1 MALEPFDI
9 SHRET
14 VSTEIARRLL
24 SYLLAGH
31 VQPGEK
37 IPSERKLADALGVG
51 RSVVREAIKSLTLLG
66 LLDVRQGDGTYLRG
80 TESDLL
86 PQSIEWGLLLGL
98 KRTRDLIE
106 ARQYLEVILA
116 GLAAERRS
124 EEDLAV
130 LRGLMGEMQAASGDP
145 DRFVAADIAFHLRVA
160 QAARNESLAQI
171 MSSIRSLLQV
181 WISRVMHVEESFSPS
196 VAEHIGVLA
205 ALEAADIVAARD
217 AMQGHM
223 DGAYKRL
230 EGTLDEHASSLPAG
244 PA

>member
-1 MALEPFDI
+1 MLEPFDLR
-9 SHRET
+9 SRET

-24 SYLLAGH
+24 SYLLAGN
-31 VQPGEK
+31 VKPGEK
-37 IPSERKLADALGVG
+37 IPSERKLAEVLGVG

-66 LLDVRQGDGTYLRG
+66 LLDVRQGDGTYLRS

-116 GLAAERRS
+116 GLAAERRT
-124 EEDLAV
+124 EADLGA
-130 LRGLMGEMQAASGDP
+130 LRELVAEMQAAAGDP
-145 DRFVAADIAFHLRVA
+145 ERFVAADVAFHLRLA
-160 QAARNESLAQI
+160 QAAGNESLAQI

-181 WISRVMHVEESFSPS
+181 WISRVMHVDQNFAPS
-196 VAEHIGVLA
+196 VTEHVRILE
-205 ALEAADIVAARD
+205 ALEAASIESART

-223 DGAYKRL
+223 DGAYRRL
-230 EGTLDEHASSLPAG
+230 EGTLDEHASGLPADRD
-244 PA
+244 

>member
-1 MALEPFDI
+1 
-9 SHRET
+9 

-31 VQPGEK
+31 VRPGEK
-37 IPSERKLADALGVG
+37 IPSERKLAEVLGVG

-80 TESDLL
+80 TESELL

-98 KRTRDLIE
+98 KRTRDLVE
-106 ARQYLEVILA
+106 ARQYLEVIMA

-124 EEDLAV
+124 DEDLVA
-130 LRGLMGEMQAASGDP
+130 LRSQMAEMQAAGGDP
-145 DRFVAADIAFHLRVA
+145 DRFVAADIAFHLRIA

-181 WISRVMHVEESFSPS
+181 WISRVMHVDESFAPS
-196 VAEHIGVLA
+196 VAEHVRILA
-205 ALEAADIVAARD
+205 AMEAADPGAARD

-223 DGAYKRL
+223 DGAFTRL
-230 EGTLDEHASSLPAG
+230 EGTLDEHAASLPAG
-244 PA
+244 SA